1 MDMTWITATVG
12 ALLMVVLGAVVIY
25 LALILFTRL
34 AGLRSFS
41 KISSFDFA
49 VTVGIATVFAGT
61 LMAEDPPLLQGIVA
75 LGTLYL
81 LQATVGKLRRHRS
94 VSRIVD
100 NQALLL
106 MAGREILHEN
116 LHRARI
122 TENDLRAKLREANVI
137 DPGEIRAVVMESTGD
152 VSVLH
157 GPPDGAELDLDL
169 LAGVRGV
176 ERLREAGARRAG
188 GNGGEERQ

>member
-1 MDMTWITATVG
+1 MMDASWLTAPVD
-12 ALLMVVLGAVVIY
+12 AVLMVVVGAVVIY
-25 LALILFTRL
+25 LSLILFTRL

-61 LMAEDPPLLQGIVA
+61 FMAEDPPLLQGVVA

-81 LQATVGKLRRHRS
+81 LQAVVGKLRRHRS

-100 NQALLL
+100 NQPLLL
-106 MAGREILHEN
+106 MAGPEILDDN
-116 LHRARI
+116 LDRARI
-122 TENDLRAKLREANVI
+122 TEADLRAKLREANVLHPEQI
-137 DPGEIRAVVMESTGD
+137 HAVVMESTGD

-157 GPPDGAELDLDL
+157 GPPDGPALDLDL
-169 LAGVRGV
+169 LEGVRGV
-176 ERLREAGARRAG
+176 ERLREARERAG
-188 GNGGEERQ
+188 TRRE

>member
-1 MDMTWITATVG
+1 MMDMTWITATAD
-12 ALLMVVLGAVVIY
+12 ALLMVVLGAVGIY
-25 LALILFTRL
+25 LSLIVFTRL

-61 LMAEDPPLLQGIVA
+61 LMAEDPPLLQGVVA

-81 LQATVGKLRRHRS
+81 LQAVVGKLRRHRS

-106 MAGREILHEN
+106 MAGREVLQEN
-116 LHRARI
+116 LDRARI
-122 TENDLRAKLREANVI
+122 TEADLRAKLREANVI
-137 DPGEIRAVVMESTGD
+137 DPGEIHAVVMESTGD

-157 GPPDGAELDLDL
+157 GPPDGPRLDLDL
-169 LAGVRGV
+169 LADVRGV
-176 ERLREAGARRAG
+176 ERLRAVGTRQIAGRPGR
-188 GNGGEERQ
+188 